1 MNLPY
6 PSIRHCLSKLCA
18 SIKTNSKLP
27 LGFSGEDLCLLAWK
41 DACDILLREKYR
53 IYHMVPFACNYIH
66 RFPLALNAGRDV
78 SKADGKLSSVECLCI
93 CLWTL
98 LLLLLFFLQWVVIF
112 LSHST
117 SNNIGG
123 DFY

>member
-1 MNLPY
+1 M
-6 PSIRHCLSKLCA
+6 
-18 SIKTNSKLP
+18 
-27 LGFSGEDLCLLAWK
+27 AWK